1 MKTPF
6 HKTTLPPAKRAIFL
20 GILMLVLLLPPTQV
34 NAQGPEELKQLLP
47 KTQGVVEEFVEQLST
62 LRYEEDIV
70 QQKLK
75 GNVHIEYKQ
84 DTVYDSLIRMR
95 IEDGQLRVDEQRLV
109 EKGPARPEVRP
120 LLLTSGFSSLAMV
133 FHPYYESSFHF
144 SRLEDETVAGKRFA
158 RIHFEHIPGTPS
170 PTLYQMI
177 FAEKP
182 LEISGTAWIDPDTG
196 AIYRIETEVGSTM
209 ADMGLKTLRAE
220 LTYGSVSLQDEP
232 HPLWLPVSA
241 TVDLETPHQHWRNI
255 HHFGDYRKYRVAVK
269 IEAVPTP

>member
-1 MKTPF
+1 MNTPF
-6 HKTTLPPAKRAIFL
+6 HKTALPPTSRAIFL
-20 GILMLVLLLPPTQV
+20 GILMLFLLLTPAQV
-34 NAQGPEELKQLLP
+34 DAQGSDELKQLMP
-47 KTQGVVEEFVEQLST
+47 KTQGFVEEFAQQLSY

-75 GNVHIEYKQ
+75 GNDRIEYKQ
-84 DTVYDSLIRMR
+84 DTLYDSLIRMR
-95 IEDGQLRVDEQRLV
+95 IEDGQLRVEEQRLV
-109 EKGPARPEVRP
+109 EKGPVRPEVRP

-133 FHPYYESSFHF
+133 FHPYYESSFRF
-144 SRLEDETVAGKRFA
+144 SRLEDDTVAGKRFV

-170 PTLYQMI
+170 PALYQMI

-182 LEISGTAWIDPDTG
+182 LDISGTAWIDPETG
-196 AIYRIETEVGSTM
+196 AIDRLETEVGSTM

-220 LTYGSVSLQDEP
+220 LTYGSVALQDEP
-232 HPLWLPVSA
+232 RPLWLPVSA